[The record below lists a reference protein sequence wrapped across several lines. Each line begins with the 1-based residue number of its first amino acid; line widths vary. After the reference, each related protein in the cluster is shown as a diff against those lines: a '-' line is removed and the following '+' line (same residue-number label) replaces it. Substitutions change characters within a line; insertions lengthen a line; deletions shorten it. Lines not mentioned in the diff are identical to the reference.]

1 MTKESFLQ
9 DSKIQD
15 AVIRQFEIIG
25 EATKRVSATTRDA
38 KPEIPWRDMAGM
50 RDKLIHDYIGT
61 DVFRVWGIVSERVP
75 EVLPL
80 VHQLLDEL
88 DINSP

>member
-1 MTKESFLQ
+1 
-9 DSKIQD
+9 
-15 AVIRQFEIIG
+15 
-25 EATKRVSATTRDA
+25 
-38 KPEIPWRDMAGM
+38 MAGM